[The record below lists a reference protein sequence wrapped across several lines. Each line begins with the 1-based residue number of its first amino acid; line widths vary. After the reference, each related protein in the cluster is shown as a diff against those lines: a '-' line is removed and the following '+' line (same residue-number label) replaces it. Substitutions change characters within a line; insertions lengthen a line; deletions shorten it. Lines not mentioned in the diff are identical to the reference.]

1 MTENM
6 AINQKEHEKTSYRGQ
21 GLTHKM
27 VTTEN
32 LQTRTRLFG
41 HGAGAAGCEIFP
53 QMLPLCNF
61 GSGVCMAECH
71 ANVRMTITKLIW

>member
-6 AINQKEHEKTSYRGQ
+6 AIYQKEHEKTSYRGQ

-32 LQTRTRLFG
+32 LQTRTRLFR
-41 HGAGAAGCEIFP
+41 HGAGFLDTEQA
-53 QMLPLCNF
+53 LR
-61 GSGVCMAECH
+61 GVRFSHKCFLFVILDQACAWQNATPTSE
-71 ANVRMTITKLIW
+71 